1 MMKIVGGFFMEY
13 FVYILYSQSKGRY
26 YVGSTGNLEDRM
38 TRHKQGRSKATK
50 AGRPWQL
57 VFKKQFQ
64 DRSSAYHYFIYI
76 KENTGIYSLGHTLC
90 RHDALPISVV

>member
-1 MMKIVGGFFMEY
+1 MKIVGGFFMEY

-64 DRSSAYHYFIYI
+64 DRSSAYQYEMYI
-76 KENTGIYSLGHTLC
+76 KKQKSSRYIEQLICGPENEQS
-90 RHDALPISVV
+90 SVV